1 VEPSAIGQWHDFFAA
16 EVQATAA
23 LVGLLFVALSL
34 NVAQILKFSWL
45 PVRGAQTLLI
55 LTGSLLEASVLLAP
69 SLNPASLRAIAWA
82 CLAVSVTTWILSL
95 LLIVSYFQRLNHHET
110 VHTIPGHGSVLYVV
124 TCQVAAVPPI
134 VGALLALVGNATG
147 YAWIAGGILSTLVF
161 ALYNSWVL
169 LIEILR

>member
-1 VEPSAIGQWHDFFAA
+1 
-16 EVQATAA
+16 
-23 LVGLLFVALSL
+23 
-34 NVAQILKFSWL
+34 
-45 PVRGAQTLLI
+45 
-55 LTGSLLEASVLLAP
+55 
-69 SLNPASLRAIAWA
+69 
-82 CLAVSVTTWILSL
+82 
-95 LLIVSYFQRLNHHET
+95 

>member
-1 VEPSAIGQWHDFFAA
+1 MEQSAIGQWHDFFTA
-16 EVQATAA
+16 EVQAAAA

-34 NVAQILKFSWL
+34 NVAQILKYSWL
-45 PVRGAQTLLI
+45 PVRGAQTLVI

-69 SLNPASLRAIAWA
+69 SSSPASAHTIAWT
-82 CLAVSVTTWILSL
+82 CVAVSVAVWILSL
-95 LLIVSYFQRLNHHET
+95 LLLLSYFQRLNRNET
-110 VHTIPGHGSVLYVV
+110 THIISGHGSVLYVV
-124 TCQVAAVPPI
+124 SCQFAAVPPI
-134 VGALLALVGNATG
+134 IGSCLALAGNATG